1 MIKTEGDGRAGDR
14 TEAAEKDR
22 AEEKE
27 KGGAKGHDEG

>member
-1 MIKTEGDGRAGDR
+1 VEGKAGGRTA
-14 TEAAEKDR
+14 EAAEKDR